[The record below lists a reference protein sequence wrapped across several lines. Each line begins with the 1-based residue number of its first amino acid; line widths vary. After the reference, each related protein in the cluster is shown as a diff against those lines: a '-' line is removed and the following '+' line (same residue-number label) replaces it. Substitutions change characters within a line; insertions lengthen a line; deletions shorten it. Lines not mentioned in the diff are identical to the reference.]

1 LNAYGTDAEGLP
13 DYTIQRLPLTA
24 AIPYNFRWRIL
35 NLKLMLRDL
44 QELAD
49 KHGIYNAGILY
60 DTVCKET
67 EELCAKLTSDILE
80 TRKRRAVYAKYE

>member
-1 LNAYGTDAEGLP
+1 MSEDITVEGLP

-60 DTVCKET
+60 DTVCKEC
-67 EELCAKLTSDILE
+67 EELCAKLVSDILE
-80 TRKRRAVYAKYE
+80 VRKRRAVYAEYE